1 MSKPTQKN
9 APKKKSTQP
18 DFVLNLDGFYKD
30 FTDFYGKNK
39 ETIYR
44 SILNLFVELKTTTKD
59 SLTLMVTAKIKGL
72 EWDTDFTFSKKDAKS
87 LIRDVMPFFEQ
98 NEDYETCSEIIK
110 LHKDLTNS
118 KN

>member
-1 MSKPTQKN
+1 MS
-9 APKKKSTQP
+9 KSTQSNARKKKTTQP
-18 DFVLNLDGFYKD
+18 DIVLNLDGIYKD
-30 FTDFYGKNK
+30 FNDFYGKNK
-39 ETIYR
+39 EIIYR
-44 SILNLFVELKTTTKD
+44 SIIDLFVELKTTSKE
-59 SLTLMVTAKIKGL
+59 SLTLMVTAKIRGL

>member
-1 MSKPTQKN
+1 MSKSTQNN
-9 APKKKSTQP
+9 APKKKRTQP
-18 DFVLNLDGFYKD
+18 DFVLSLDGIYKD

-44 SILNLFVELKTTTKD
+44 SILNLFVELKSTTKS
-59 SLTLMVTAKIKGL
+59 SLTLMVTAKIRGL

-110 LHKDLTNS
+110 LHKDLTN
-118 KN
+118 

>member
-1 MSKPTQKN
+1 MSKPTQSTGT
-9 APKKKSTQP
+9 KKKRTEP
-18 DFVLNLDGFYKD
+18 DFVLNLDGTYKD

-44 SILNLFVELKTTTKD
+44 SILNLFKELSSTDKF
-59 SLTLMVTAKIKGL
+59 SLTLMVTAKIRGL

-110 LHKDLTNS
+110 LHKNLTFQN
-118 KN
+118 